1 MSQKNLIVKNKT
13 HNYLLNKL
21 KNKKILNI
29 YRTFELLLN
38 IDENFIVALSGGPDS
53 LALTFLSKI
62 YSVKKSL
69 NPKYVMIDHKL
80 RKNSTSEANYVKK
93 KLKKYSI
100 NLNILTWN
108 GLKPK
113 KNIQSISRDKR
124 YSLLVEY
131 AKKQKIKNIL
141 LGHHLDDLFENFFI
155 RFLRG
160 SGLNGLVSL
169 DRKTQN
175 NGINL
180 IRPLLNFSKKDLIF
194 ISNFIFGS
202 YVEDPSNND
211 DKFKRIKIRKLLKQ
225 LEYQGLDRHKFL
237 LTIKNLKFANETI
250 KFYVKENL
258 KENVFFSQKE
268 KTIILKK
275 KFFHHSQEVIF
286 RSFTEI
292 IKIVGKK
299 YYPVRGKKIENILKL
314 ILAKNQF
321 KVTLGGCLIQKVNE
335 TVIVSKELKK

>member
-1 MSQKNLIVKNKT
+1 MSPKNLIVKNKT
-13 HNYLLNKL
+13 HNYLLNSL

-29 YRTFELLLN
+29 YKKFESYLN
-38 IDENFIVALSGGPDS
+38 SDENFLVAVSGGPDS

-62 YSVKKSL
+62 YSIKKSL
-69 NPKYVMIDHKL
+69 NPKYVIIDHKL
-80 RKNSTSEANYVKK
+80 RKNSTLEANKVKK

-100 NLNILTWN
+100 NLDILTWR

-124 YSLLVEY
+124 YSLLIEK
-131 AKKQKIKNIL
+131 AKKLKIKNIL
-141 LGHHLDDLFENFFI
+141 VGHHSDDLFENFFI
-155 RFLRG
+155 RLLRG

-175 NGINL
+175 DNINL

-194 ISNFIFGS
+194 ISSFIFGS
-202 YVEDPSNND
+202 FVEDPSNND
-211 DKFKRIKIRKLLKQ
+211 DKFKRIKIRNFLKE
-225 LEYQGLDRHKFL
+225 LKNQGLDRDKFL

-250 KFYVKENL
+250 KFYAKKNL
-258 KENVFFSQKE
+258 KENIIFFQKE
-268 KTIILKK
+268 KKMILKK
-275 KFFHHSQEVIF
+275 NFFNHSQEVIF

-292 IKIVGKK
+292 IKLVGKK
-299 YYPVRGKKIENILKL
+299 YYPVRGKKIENIIKL
-314 ILAKNQF
+314 ITAKTQL
-321 KVTLGGCLIQKVNE
+321 KVTLGGCIIKKVNQ